1 MALIQVKRGLA
12 SALAVA
18 TLSSGELGYTT
29 DTKSL
34 YVGDGVTVGALKI
47 AMENA
52 AATFTNVL
60 SPSLQAKSSAGIS
73 LKNQSGATCILAG
86 AGGGQGVSTLDGLTV
101 GGALTATAGAVS
113 LGATTV
119 DGGSGAL
126 PALIVATTSL
136 RLAGGD
142 GLGIGIQGDAFAG
155 TGLTLY
161 GRAAEGTRASPSAT
175 AVGRVLCNVLGYGHN
190 GTSLTTIPAARYQ
203 IRVRNT
209 WTGSDNS
216 TYHDW
221 WGTPAGSTTAAE
233 WMRLIDAGL
242 AIGATALSGPERVR
256 ISSGG
261 TPGTPLAGDTLI
273 GNGVVATAG
282 SYRVGANQ
290 VVGSRSTG
298 WSAATGTATRTTFAT
313 GSVTTAQ
320 LAERLKALID
330 DLITHGLI
338 GT

>member
-113 LGATTV
+113 LGATSVASLTSTGTV
-119 DGGSGAL
+119 SAAVTSNSLVYVVDAQNTSNGA
-126 PALIVATTSL
+126 S
-136 RLAGGD
+136 
-142 GLGIGIQGDAFAG
+142 AFAALRAQND
-155 TGLTLY
+155 TGATIRATVGSSGNTGVLY
-161 GRAAEGTRASPSAT
+161 GESRANQAEMVS
-175 AVGRVLCNVLGYGHN
+175 VG
-190 GTSLTTIPAARYQ
+190 A
-203 IRVRNT
+203 
-209 WTGSDNS
+209 
-216 TYHDW
+216 
-221 WGTPAGSTTAAE
+221 STTVYGSASTGDVIFARAGVAG
-233 WMRLIDAGL
+233 MRLVFGGL
-242 AIGATALSGPERVR
+242 AIGNTALSSSERVR

-261 TPGTPLAGDTLI
+261 TPGTPVAGDTLI

-298 WSAATGTATRTTFAT
+298 WAAATGTATRTTFAT

-320 LAERLKALID
+320 LAERVKALID

-338 GT
+338 GA